1 MSSGAR
7 TASEQGWPEP
17 WKPIDVPSD
26 WVEKRVKDPDLLR
39 EFRMQHIWE
48 PCEVCELRAGIHV
61 HHRVHRS
68 QGGGDEWENLQWL
81 CGSCH
86 DQAHGIRSVW

>member
-26 WVEKRVKDPDLLR
+26 WKEPRTRDPDLLR

-48 PCEVCELRAGIHV
+48 PCEECEMRPGIHV
-61 HHRVHRS
+61 HHRVFRS